1 MTKSQTIETLVQ
13 VTELDKKTVNKVL
26 DGLAAISY
34 EAVKVDG
41 EALIPYFGKLVKV
54 NRKARVGR
62 NPITGE
68 AINIPAKT
76 VVKFKLIKA
85 VKNAVL

>member
-1 MTKSQTIETLVQ
+1 MIETLVQ

-26 DGLAAISY
+26 DGLASIAY